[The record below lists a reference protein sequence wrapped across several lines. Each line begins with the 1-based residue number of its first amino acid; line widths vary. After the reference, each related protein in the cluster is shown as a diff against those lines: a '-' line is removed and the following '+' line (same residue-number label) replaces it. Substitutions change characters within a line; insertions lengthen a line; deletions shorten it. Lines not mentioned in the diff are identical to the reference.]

1 MKPAKMS
8 FTHFLGVFHLS
19 IAFLVL
25 YLLKVGQSSV
35 EVARPRGVTISRIGL
50 YDPEHD
56 FTCFDGSRTIPF
68 NQVKCVDKYFRIL
81 LNDTAFTIIL
91 PRVNST

>member
-8 FTHFLGVFHLS
+8 FTHFLGVFQLS
-19 IAFLVL
+19 VAFLVL

-35 EVARPRGVTISRIGL
+35 EVARPRGVSISRIGL

-68 NQVKCVDKYFRIL
+68 NQVKYLDKSFRI
-81 LNDTAFTIIL
+81 F
-91 PRVNST
+91 VK

>member
-1 MKPAKMS
+1 MKPVKMS

-19 IAFLVL
+19 IAFLVF

-35 EVARPRGVTISRIGL
+35 EVARPRGVSISRIGL

-56 FTCFDGSRTIPF
+56 FTCFDGSRKIPF
-68 NQVKCVDKYFRIL
+68 NQVKYVDKYFRML
-81 LNDTAFTIIL
+81 LNDTAFTCIL
-91 PRVNST
+91 HTVNST